1 MKIALFGAHRTG
13 KTSLAKEFADATRI
27 PFIKSTVSADMKNLN
42 VETDSAY
49 DMQKRLEIQEKIFE
63 SYKNLMSDKVALIT
77 DRSPLDFALYTILEV
92 SNNFPNDIEL
102 ISRYQNFLDSCIQE
116 AKKFDKIYLLQPG
129 IEIVKEGGKGNSTK
143 PVIDKLNLIALGLAS
158 KLETNIVIIPD
169 HILNMSQR
177 VEFLLNDK
185 NL

>member
-13 KTSLAKEFADATRI
+13 KTSLAKEFAEATRI
-27 PFIKSTVSADMKNLN
+27 PFIQSTVSKDMKNLN
-42 VETDSAY
+42 VETDTAFE
-49 DMQKRLEIQEKIFE
+49 MQKRLETQEKIFE
-63 SYKNLMSDKVALIT
+63 SYKNLMSDKVALVT

-92 SNNFPNDIEL
+92 SNNFPNDVEL
-102 ISRYQNFLDSCIQE
+102 ISRYQNYLDSCIQE
-116 AKKFDKIYLLQPG
+116 SKKFDKIYLLQPG
-129 IEIVKEGGKGNSTK
+129 IEIVKEGGKGNSVK

-158 KLETNIVIIPD
+158 KLETNIVIIPE
-169 HILNMSQR
+169 HILNLSQR

>member
-13 KTSLAKEFADATRI
+13 KTSLAKEFAEATRI
-27 PFIKSTVSADMKNLN
+27 PFVQSTVSKDMKNLN
-42 VETDSAY
+42 VATDTAFE
-49 DMQKRLEIQEKIFE
+49 MQKRLETQEKIFE
-63 SYKNLMSDKVALIT
+63 SYKNLMSDKVALVT

-92 SNNFPNDIEL
+92 SNNFPNDVEL
-102 ISRYQNFLDSCIQE
+102 ISRYQNYLDSCIQE
-116 AKKFDKIYLLQPG
+116 SKKFDKIYLLQPG
-129 IEIVKEGGKGNSTK
+129 IEIVKEGGKGNSVK

-169 HILNMSQR
+169 YILNLSQR

>member
-13 KTSLAKEFADATRI
+13 KTSLAKEFAEVTRL
-27 PFIKSTVSADMKNLN
+27 PFVKSTVSKDMKNLN
-42 VETDSAY
+42 AETDKAF
-49 DMQKRLEIQEKIFE
+49 DMKKRLETQEKIFE

-102 ISRYQNFLDSCIQE
+102 ISRYQNYLDSCIQE
-116 AKKFDKIYLLQPG
+116 SKKFDKIYLLQPG
-129 IEIVKEGGKGNSTK
+129 IEIVQEGGKGNSVK

-158 KLETNIVIIPD
+158 KLETNIVIIPEY
-169 HILNMSQR
+169 ILNLSQR

>member
-13 KTSLAKEFADATRI
+13 KTSLAKEFAEATRI
-27 PFIKSTVSADMKNLN
+27 PFVQSTVSKDMKNLN
-42 VETDSAY
+42 VATDTAFE
-49 DMQKRLEIQEKIFE
+49 MQKRLETQEKIFE
-63 SYKNLMSDKVALIT
+63 SYKNLMSDKVALVT

-92 SNNFPNDIEL
+92 SNNFPNDVEL
-102 ISRYQNFLDSCIQE
+102 ISRYQNYLDSCIQE
-116 AKKFDKIYLLQPG
+116 SKKFDKIYLLQPG
-129 IEIVKEGGKGNSTK
+129 IEIVKEGGKGNSVK

-158 KLETNIVIIPD
+158 KLETNIVIIPGY
-169 HILNMSQR
+169 ILNLSQR